1 MHKIFSYLFL
11 CAGVLIILFALHN
24 TYQVLF
30 TDQSAPAILQI
41 SDVEIQTKI
50 GPFQLPTSSFN
61 TIANLTLFLLFMFFV
76 VFVGGKIAGI
86 GCQLLKNERIHDALL
101 LLNKIPPTEVIK
113 KL

>member
-30 TDQSAPAILQI
+30 TDQSAPVILQI
-41 SDVEIQTKI
+41 SDVEIQTKV
-50 GPFQLPTSSFN
+50 GPFELPASSLN
-61 TIANLTLFLLFMFFV
+61 NVANLILFLLFMFFV
-76 VFVGGKIAGI
+76 VFVGGKIAEI
-86 GCQLLKNERIHDALL
+86 GCHLLKNERIHDAIL
-101 LLNKIPPTEVIK
+101 LLNKIPPTEVLK